1 MMDKR
6 RYEKPRTRV
15 VACHISPLLQRV
27 SVNMSSNNDAAPY
40 AGQGYDDF
48 GIGSKDGILSR
59 EIKWFDDD

>member
-1 MMDKR
+1 MDKR

-40 AGQGYDDF
+40 ADQGYVDF

>member
-1 MMDKR
+1 MDKR

-27 SVNMSSNNDAAPY
+27 SVNMSSINDAAPY
-40 AGQGYDDF
+40 AGQDLDNF
-48 GIGSKDGILSR
+48 GIGSREDVLSR

>member
-1 MMDKR
+1 MDKR

-27 SVNMSSNNDAAPY
+27 SVNMSSINGADTY
-40 AGQGYDDF
+40 ADQGYDYF
-48 GIGSKDGILSR
+48 GIGSKEDVLSR